1 MATLT
6 STGLN
11 AIYGNIETPM
21 ANAETALRTSLGN
34 IPDGGEVTTSQLLK
48 LQYEIARYTVTA
60 SVYSS
65 IIKEMADALKQTANK
80 IG

>member
-1 MATLT
+1 MATLAN
-6 STGLN
+6 TGLN
-11 AIYGNIETPM
+11 AIYGNIEQPM
-21 ANAETALRTSLGN
+21 NTAETNLRTTLGN

-60 SVYSS
+60 SVFSN
-65 IIKEMADALKQTANK
+65 IIKEMADALKQTASK